1 LRLAR
6 CGGARSRAS
15 ASCHRKVYEKYR
27 VRGVGLRK
35 NSSRASCTR
44 ETSGVR
50 YQLMEKGGKVWLRY
64 ERETKDPDR
73 ELNGRQEL
81 IFHWF
86 GEAAGPISSSNTGI
100 GLSCRLTGTAR
111 RRSGTWRRRP
121 ASGSALSRNQCKKK
135 SSRYSGHRGG

>member
-1 LRLAR
+1 
-6 CGGARSRAS
+6 
-15 ASCHRKVYEKYR
+15 
-27 VRGVGLRK
+27 
-35 NSSRASCTR
+35 
-44 ETSGVR
+44 
-50 YQLMEKGGKVWLRY
+50 MEKGGKVWLRY

-111 RRSGTWRRRP
+111 RRSGTWP
-121 ASGSALSRNQCKKK
+121 GDQPVGALSLGTNARRSRVDTGDIVVAERNDMPKRAVAEEPGQK
-135 SSRYSGHRGG
+135 RM